1 MSKTNNFVF
10 LGLYIVAWL
19 IFVGLCIEAG
29 GLILI
34 FFFSVYNPEF
44 VQNLYQKLDL
54 SEMYNDSKL
63 AFFGIAVREELTF
76 THDKEFMGIAL
87 VNKKSNCI
95 HAGTASP

>member
-1 MSKTNNFVF
+1 M
-10 LGLYIVAWL
+10 
-19 IFVGLCIEAG
+19 
-29 GLILI
+29 
-34 FFFSVYNPEF
+34 YNPEF

-76 THDKEFMGIAL
+76 THDKEFMGIAP

-95 HAGTASP
+95 HAGTASPWKQQGHESFRLEDRLQGNRSCP